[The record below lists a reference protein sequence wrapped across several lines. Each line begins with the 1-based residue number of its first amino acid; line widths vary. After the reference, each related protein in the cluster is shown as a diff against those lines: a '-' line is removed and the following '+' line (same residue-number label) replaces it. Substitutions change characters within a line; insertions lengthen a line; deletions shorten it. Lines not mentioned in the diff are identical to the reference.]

1 MDKFMINGIP
11 QESGCCGM
19 LRTIPIL
26 LSFSFGG
33 VGFGRYKRGGEGEL
47 TEEVVDRRGRVLE
60 RI

>member
-26 LSFSFGG
+26 PFC
-33 VGFGRYKRGGEGEL
+33 EGDVIRL
-47 TEEVVDRRGRVLE
+47 RRWN
-60 RI
+60 